1 MAYGNLFKGDIMK
14 VGDLVRSLLAK
25 NVIGFITEPYDSPK
39 GLWRVFWL
47 DGGAAH
53 QGTLC
58 HEKNMR
64 VIS

>member
-1 MAYGNLFKGDIMK
+1 MK

-25 NVIGFITEPYDSPK
+25 NVIGFIAEPYDSPK